1 MVKIAVI
8 GGGVFGCC
16 AAIELKKKGFEVVLF
31 ERSNE
36 LLSGASTNNH
46 LRHHHGYHYP
56 RSKETALES
65 INSKKDFEKE
75 FKECIIR
82 DYPAYYAVAKE
93 NSKSTPAQFLKF
105 CDDLNLKYEV
115 VEIDKNIFDPKFISL
130 CVKTPEQ
137 SYDPLILKSLIQKKL
152 KENNIKYNLNHEVV
166 AGKIKD
172 FVKTLTIKNGS
183 EVYEECFDFV
193 VSAIYSNFNK
203 INDWFGFKKKTFQYD
218 LMELIDVKLPIDE
231 RIAAMIVDGDFSTFV
246 PLQKKGVVRLG
257 HSKHVFLKTVVAEDI
272 DTDALIKENKISNK
286 DKILSESAK
295 YYPILK
301 NAKYL
306 GSTFIVRVIKSNV
319 QKTDERPSE
328 ITPHGSGI
336 YSIFGGKVITCIPAA
351 KNIADIIDAESR
363 SVLTLN

>member
-1 MVKIAVI
+1 MVKVAII
-8 GGGVFGCC
+8 GGGIFGCC

-31 ERSNE
+31 ERSND

-56 RSKETALES
+56 RSKDTALES
-65 INSKKDFEKE
+65 IKSREDFESE
-75 FKECIIR
+75 FRECIIG

-93 NSKSTPAQFLKF
+93 NSKSTPEQFLKF
-105 CDDLNLKYEV
+105 CDDLKLEYEL
-115 VEIDKNIFDPKFISL
+115 VEIDKNIFNPDLISI

-137 SYDPLILKSLIQKKL
+137 AYDPLILK
-152 KENNIKYNLNHEVV
+152 NLVEKRFEKNKIDHRLRNEVI
-166 AGKIKD
+166 AGKTNGK
-172 FVKTLTIKNGS
+172 VKTLTIRNGS
-183 EVYEECFDFV
+183 EVYHEDFDFV

-203 INDWFGFKKKTFQYD
+203 INEWFGFEKKTFQYD
-218 LMELIDVKLPIDE
+218 LMELIDVRLPIKE

-246 PLQKKGVVRLG
+246 PLQEKGVVRLG
-257 HSKHVFLKTVVAEDI
+257 HSKHVFLKTLVTDDI
-272 DTDALIKENKISNK
+272 DTDSLIKENKITHK

-295 YYPILK
+295 YYPLLK

-328 ITPHGSGI
+328 VTSHGNGI
-336 YSIFGGKVITCIPAA
+336 YSIFGGKVITSVSTA
-351 KNIADIIDAESR
+351 KNLANMIMRE
-363 SVLTLN
+363 VN